1 MVVRFPFNFLYVLQ
15 VEMSG
20 LTGKIKFDQH
30 GVRTEFTLQI
40 VELKKHG
47 LEKVSE
53 EVKILPQIMNHIS
66 TIRLA
71 PGMTTLV
78 FTSPGILQKLI
89 QKLWKVF
96 KTKPWW

>member
-53 EVKILPQIMNHIS
+53 EVKILPEIMNHIS
-66 TIRLA
+66 TLRLA

-78 FTSPGILQKLI
+78 FTSQGILQKLI